1 MASSQRTG
9 SWRWDPVKTA
19 HPNSLYI
26 SQSRCSRPDL
36 TSVFWGPQ
44 SPKRSLTA
52 SRPAGRKRRLGDPDQ
67 GHLGQART
75 RRRAGA
81 RTESEGTGS
90 DAGLMLGAL
99 GPPMSLY
106 HSARSFFFSWS
117 RSAHGQRFPRTL
129 VPAQRHYQSRGYQ
142 SQQHVP
148 AQSKIIFA
156 VASKHQVET
165 EAIADQTDARRAKPI
180 TTQVVSS
187 GHQPTGLSF
196 VRNLHA
202 ASSHTRPARAEI
214 VNRVKLVRAA
224 SRSGLVYLC
233 AGLHARQD

>member
-99 GPPMSLY
+99 GPPKLAQTCTC
-106 HSARSFFFSWS
+106 ARSEEHACQCSPRS
-117 RSAHGQRFPRTL
+117 RQPAEPSELCLKKIFPLCQKFKDSADAGPH
-129 VPAQRHYQSRGYQ
+129 VYPAFG
-142 SQQHVP
+142 V
-148 AQSKIIFA
+148 
-156 VASKHQVET
+156 
-165 EAIADQTDARRAKPI
+165 
-180 TTQVVSS
+180 
-187 GHQPTGLSF
+187 
-196 VRNLHA
+196 
-202 ASSHTRPARAEI
+202 
-214 VNRVKLVRAA
+214 
-224 SRSGLVYLC
+224 
-233 AGLHARQD
+233 